1 MNPSESQFNNVYD
14 LTASRVV
21 KNKTGHTVPI
31 KLDRKPT
38 TAAEE
43 AHMDSV
49 IREENQP

>member
-1 MNPSESQFNNVYD
+1 MNRSENQFNNVYD
-14 LTASRVV
+14 LTASRIV

-31 KLDRKPT
+31 KLDTIPT
-38 TAAEE
+38 TADEE